1 MSWLQVVVLSV
12 VQGLTEFLPV
22 SSSGHLAIVSRVFF
36 ADDAGA
42 SFTAVTQLGTELAV
56 LLYFAR
62 DIGRILKAWFNG
74 LFVAAHRSLDYWMG
88 WYVIIGTIP
97 IGVFGL
103 LFKDE
108 IRTGARNLWL
118 IASALIVFS
127 AVIAAA
133 EYYGKQTRHVEQLT
147 WKDSIIVGLA
157 QCLALVPG
165 VSRSGA
171 TISAGLFLG
180 LDRELAARF
189 GFLLAIPAVF
199 ASGLFSLPDA
209 FHPVGEGM
217 SASGPQLFVATV
229 IAFVIGFFAVAW
241 FLRFL
246 VRPQHVLVRRLSR
259 GARRRRA
266 DLVGHRGSLRD
277 MTVILLRHG
286 RSTSNTAHTLAGRT
300 DGIDLDDKGRE
311 QAQAVVERLAGLPIR
326 AIVRSPLLRCRRT
339 VEPLAAALGLDP
351 LVDERISEVDYGSW
365 TGRKIGDLVKE
376 PLWAVV
382 QQQPS
387 AAVFPCGEGLAYVQS
402 RAVAAVREHDR
413 RLAEL
418 HEGDALWVA
427 CTHGDVIKAVVAD
440 ALGTHLDSFQRIT
453 ADPASMSV
461 IRYTALRPFVIHVN
475 HTGAALTAGLLAKP
489 PKVDGEGRQQG
500 R

>member
-22 SSSGHLAIVSRVFF
+22 SSSGHLAIASRLFF

-56 LLYFAR
+56 LVYFAR
-62 DIGRILKAWFNG
+62 DIGRIVKAWFGG
-74 LFVAAHRSLDYWMG
+74 LFAAARRNADYWLG

-118 IASALIVFS
+118 IAIALIVFS

-133 EYYGKQTRHVEQLT
+133 EYFGRQTRHVEQLT
-147 WKDSIIVGLA
+147 WRDSVTVGLA

-180 LDRELAARF
+180 LDRETAARF

-217 SASGPQLFVATV
+217 SASGPQL
-229 IAFVIGFFAVAW
+229 
-241 FLRFL
+241 LRGDAD
-246 VRPQHVLVRRLSR
+246 RIRGRVRRGGLVPAVP
-259 GARRRRA
+259 GAGTA
-266 DLVGHRGSLRD
+266 CTGSSATGCCSASAVLILLAGTGVVVGD

-300 DGIDLDDKGRE
+300 EGVDLDDKGRE
-311 QAQAVVERLAGLPIR
+311 QAQALVERIGVAADQRDR
-326 AIVRSPLLRCRRT
+326 AFA
-339 VEPLAAALGLDP
+339 AAALRTHRGAAGRRAGSGAGRRRADLRGRLRP
-351 LVDERISEVDYGSW
+351 VDRPQDRRSGQ
-365 TGRKIGDLVKE
+365 G
-376 PLWAVV
+376 
-382 QQQPS
+382 
-387 AAVFPCGEGLAYVQS
+387 AAVGG
-402 RAVAAVREHDR
+402 
-413 RLAEL
+413 
-418 HEGDALWVA
+418 
-427 CTHGDVIKAVVAD
+427 
-440 ALGTHLDSFQRIT
+440 
-453 ADPASMSV
+453 
-461 IRYTALRPFVIHVN
+461 
-475 HTGAALTAGLLAKP
+475 GAAAAQRGGVPRRGGAGPRAGPSRRGGARARPAAGRPSTVATRCGWRARTAT
-489 PKVDGEGRQQG
+489 
-500 R
+500 